1 MPISHVH
8 KPFVYEDFIPEMDA
22 STLVNAVK
30 IKQNLY
36 DEGRTKVQDYYDKVS
51 SLPLVRDADKAYAN
65 QELNKIFSIIQNNA
79 GSADFSNPQS
89 VRSFIDIAKPLE
101 RDQIMINAI
110 QSSAEYKSRL
120 EQLEEIKTKHPEK
133 YSKENEWELMRDIEA
148 WSNDPNAGVK
158 LASKQYVPYADMT
171 AKYLKLQK
179 EVKADIETKFALQL
193 KNGQIEAKDVERLTA
208 AKFKEA
214 LQATMTPMELQQL
227 QIHSDYKS
235 ANTTREEK
243 YKNLFTTYK
252 EGYENNLMYSQI
264 PGIENHTDAK
274 GRTAEDF
281 AADAQSYKDA
291 MEGLLSQDGTVNEE
305 EVDRRYSGML
315 LDGFQNQIANTFA
328 YEQSKSKLYTNP
340 IQMKNM
346 DLANAIKMEGIRQN
360 NRMEAKGLMFD
371 AATQTYV
378 KAPWYESVKKVSTK
392 QTPVPRVFNSNPNSG
407 ALLNNAIVE
416 KLKTQPMIRY
426 SYVDYTGNFSEDF
439 RDRVSRKVGLV
450 PRDPSSN
457 TVPDEQVIAIN
468 IMKASPAL
476 QNKIMYQV
484 EIKSKDGKIR
494 KEYIQNDETQV
505 ALQAYFNGPATESVY
520 QDEVTT
526 TNQVTAAP
534 QAVKVTEE
542 LLKKVESDFTQD
554 EIDE

>member
-1 MPISHVH
+1 MPISHGH
-8 KPFVYEDFIPEMDA
+8 KPFVYEDFIPEMEA
-22 STLVNAVK
+22 STLINAVK

-79 GSADFSNPQS
+79 GSADFSSPQA

-101 RDQIMINAI
+101 RDQTMINAI

-158 LASKQYVPYADMT
+158 LSSKQYVPYADMT
-171 AKYLKLQK
+171 GKYLKLQK

-235 ANTTREEK
+235 ANTTREDK

-252 EGYENNLMYSQI
+252 EGYENNLLYSQTK
-264 PGIENHTDAK
+264 GIENHPDAK

-291 MEGLLSQDGTVNEE
+291 MEGLLSEDGTVNEE

-346 DLANAIKMEGIRQN
+346 DLANAMKMEAVKHKN
-360 NRMEAKGLMFD
+360 AMEAKGLILD

-378 KAPWYESVKKVSTK
+378 KAPWYEAVKKVDAPAKAPTI
-392 QTPVPRVFNSNPNSG
+392 FNSDSSVINT
-407 ALLNNAIVE
+407 ALFE
-416 KLKTQPMIRY
+416 KLKANTSMTYKYQDIT
-426 SYVDYTGNFSEDF
+426 SNFSKGF
-439 RDRVSRKVGLV
+439 IDRMRRKVGI
-450 PRDPSSN
+450 DPDN
-457 TVPDEQVIAIN
+457 A
-468 IMKASPAL
+468 M
-476 QNKIMYQV
+476 
-484 EIKSKDGKIR
+484 R
-494 KEYIQNDETQV
+494 KEDIAAITIIKNPATNAVSYKVSLANNAKGSSGYTKTVTIVDEETGG
-505 ALQAYFNGPATESVY
+505 AIQAYLNGDASVY

-526 TNQVTAAP
+526 TNQKTAEPAPVATEVTP
-534 QAVKVTEE
+534 E
-542 LLKKVESDFTQD
+542 LLKQVESGFAQD
-554 EIDE
+554 EIAQ

>member
-179 EVKADIETKFALQL
+179 EVKASVETQL
-193 KNGQIEAKDVERLTA
+193 AAQIKTGQISATKVTELTA

-235 ANTTREEK
+235 ANTTREDK
-243 YKNLFTTYK
+243 YKHVYTTYK
-252 EGYENNLMYSQI
+252 EGYENNLRFSQI
-264 PGIENHTDAK
+264 PGIENYPDAN
-274 GRTAEDF
+274 GRSAEYF
-281 AADAQSYKDA
+281 AAEAQSYKSA
-291 MEGLLSQDGTVNEE
+291 MEGLINQDGTANEE

-315 LDGFQNQIANTFA
+315 LDGFENQIANTFA
-328 YEQSKSKLYTNP
+328 YKESDTKLYTNP

-378 KAPWYESVKKVSTK
+378 KAPWYESVKKADSPAKAPT
-392 QTPVPRVFNSNPNSG
+392 VFNSDS
-407 ALLNNAIVE
+407 AVINNGIFE
-416 KLKTQPMIRY
+416 QLKTARSLTY
-426 SYVDYTGNFSEDF
+426 
-439 RDRVSRKVGLV
+439 RDS
-450 PRDPSSN
+450 
-457 TVPDEQVIAIN
+457 
-468 IMKASPAL
+468 
-476 QNKIMYQV
+476 
-484 EIKSKDGKIR
+484 EIKSNFSQGFLDRLSRQVGINPEDTESKEKISQIKIVKNPTTNEVSYMLQVTKYPENTIR
-494 KEYIQNDETQV
+494 YIPKLVDKETGGAIQSY
-505 ALQAYFNGPATESVY
+505 LNGDASVY

-534 QAVKVTEE
+534 QAVEVTEE
-542 LLKKVESDFTQD
+542 LLKKVDSDFTQD
-554 EIDE
+554 EIAQ

>member
-243 YKNLFTTYK
+243 YKNLYTTYK
-252 EGYENNLMYSQI
+252 EGYENNLMYSQTK
-264 PGIENHTDAK
+264 GIENHPDAK

-378 KAPWYESVKKVSTK
+378 KAPWYESVKKSDSPAKAPT
-392 QTPVPRVFNSNPNSG
+392 VFNSDS
-407 ALLNNAIVE
+407 AVINNGIFE
-416 KLKTQPMIRY
+416 QLKTARSLTY
-426 SYVDYTGNFSEDF
+426 
-439 RDRVSRKVGLV
+439 RDS
-450 PRDPSSN
+450 
-457 TVPDEQVIAIN
+457 
-468 IMKASPAL
+468 
-476 QNKIMYQV
+476 
-484 EIKSKDGKIR
+484 EIKSNFSQGFLDRLSRQVGINPEDTESKEKISQIKIVKNPTTNEVSYMLQVTKYPENTIR
-494 KEYIQNDETQV
+494 YIPKLVDKETGGAIQSY
-505 ALQAYFNGPATESVY
+505 LNGDASVY

-534 QAVKVTEE
+534 QAVEVTEE
-542 LLKKVESDFTQD
+542 LLKEVESDFTQD
-554 EIDE
+554 EIDK